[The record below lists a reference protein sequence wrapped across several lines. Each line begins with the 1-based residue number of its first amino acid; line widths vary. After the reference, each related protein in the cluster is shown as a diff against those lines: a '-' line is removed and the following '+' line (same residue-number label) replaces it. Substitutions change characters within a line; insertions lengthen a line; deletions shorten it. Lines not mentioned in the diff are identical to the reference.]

1 MRHMGFPRGSDGKES
16 ACNSGEP
23 GFNPWIGKIPWR
35 REWQPTLI
43 FLPGESHGQRS
54 LSGCSSYSG
63 KELDTAEATN
73 THVRHVA
80 FLEHPASFSFLCVSL
95 VIQPLCFEYL
105 LHTRLCSRSWQWNR
119 NKGTRFW
126 TELALSV

>member
-23 GFNPWIGKIPWR
+23 GFNPWVGKIPWR
-35 REWQPTLI
+35 REWQPTPV

-54 LSGCSSYSG
+54 LAGCSSYGG
-63 KELDTAEATN
+63 KELDTTEATD
-73 THVRHVA
+73 THVRHMA
-80 FLEHPASFSFLCVSL
+80 RASSLLFVSTC
-95 VIQPLCFEYL
+95 ITCHSTLCFEYL
-105 LHTRLCSRSWQWNR
+105 LHTRLCSRCWQWNR
-119 NKGTRFW
+119 DKRTRFW